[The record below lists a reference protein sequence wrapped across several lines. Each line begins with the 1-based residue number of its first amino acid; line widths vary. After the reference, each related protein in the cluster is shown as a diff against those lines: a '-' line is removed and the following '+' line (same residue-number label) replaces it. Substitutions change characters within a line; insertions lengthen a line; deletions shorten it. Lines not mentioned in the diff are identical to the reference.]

1 MKDPGSGRPA
11 ARRAG
16 GQGRAARLRSA
27 LADERGGRVVF
38 LSHCLLNEN
47 TRYLGGAFRAGAVLE
62 VAGPYLR
69 AGEGICQLP
78 CPEQAAWGGV
88 GKRYLVIFWGR
99 PLLRPLAARVLPAF
113 VLYTR
118 LRYRALARRVAAQVA
133 DYRAAG
139 IEVTGIVGAGT
150 SPSCGVA
157 TTVDLAA
164 TLGPVAGCPLHR
176 LTRDGVNQAI
186 AAAARPGEGIFISEL
201 RRALRRRGLD
211 VPFLEHD
218 MRSEWPGSTLTPG
231 PRRPAAAAG
240 GS

>member
-1 MKDPGSGRPA
+1 MADPQKSRPA
-11 ARRAG
+11 AARHP
-16 GQGRAARLRSA
+16 GRARASLLRSA

-47 TRYLGGAFRAGAVLE
+47 TRYPGGAFRPGAVLE

-69 AGEGICQLP
+69 AGVGICQLP

-88 GKRYLVIFWGR
+88 RKRRLVCFWGR
-99 PLLRPLAARVLPAF
+99 PLLRPLAALVLPAF
-113 VLYTR
+113 LGWTR
-118 LRYRALARRVAAQVA
+118 LRYRVLARRAAAQIA
-133 DYRAAG
+133 DYQAAG
-139 IEVTGIVGAGT
+139 IEVTGIVGAGA

-164 TLGPVAGCPLHR
+164 ALGPVAGCPRRGLS
-176 LTRDGVNQAI
+176 RDGVNGAI

-218 MRSEWPGSTLTPG
+218 LRSEWPGSTLTPG
-231 PRRPAAAAG
+231 VHQVPPRAG
-240 GS
+240 